1 MKQYTFL
8 EEALS
13 PVTKKVIAIGAGGIG
28 AGALVGRLVG
38 KKMYKAPDDQA
49 LIDIHN
55 SKQDVI
61 QDKINSVNAE
71 IQQLEIFRE
80 RLANGEYDVDVPIQ
94 NINEKLA
101 KRMKAL
107 HKLRTKL
114 SYIKY
119 QTTQD
124 LRDQH
129 KKSYLRKA
137 SAIGGAIGGVTGGGL
152 AAAF

>member
-8 EEALS
+8 EEAIS
-13 PVTKKVIAIGAGGIG
+13 PAAKKLLKIGGVAGIG
-28 AGALVGRLVG
+28 ALGGRYIG
-38 KKMYKAPDDQA
+38 KKLYKAPDDQA
-49 LIDIHN
+49 LIDVHS
-55 SKQDVI
+55 SKKDVI
-61 QDKINSVNAE
+61 QDKIDSINAE
-71 IQQLEIFRE
+71 IQELQIFRE

-101 KRMKAL
+101 KRMKTL

-114 SYIKY
+114 SYLKY

-129 KKSYLRKA
+129 KNSYLRKA
-137 SAIGGAIGGVTGGGL
+137 SAIGAAAGGGIGAII
-152 AAAF
+152 